1 MFIYSNPADKH
12 DPHKLPDVEILELTA
27 EEVAAADD
35 DMVWEYMRRRE
46 FQLAAM
52 NSSVRDAMLAAMVE
66 ENGITG
72 AWVFRFCTPGCMPDS
87 DHFGY
92 YSSAEDAAQAARD
105 FVDA

>member
-35 DMVWEYMRRRE
+35 DLVREYMRRPEFRLVPFNTRE
-46 FQLAAM
+46 NRAMIAAM
-52 NSSVRDAMLAAMVE
+52 IE

-105 FVDA
+105 FVDG

>member
-35 DMVWEYMRRRE
+35 DLVREYMKRPEFRLVPFNTRE
-46 FQLAAM
+46 NRAM
-52 NSSVRDAMLAAMVE
+52 FAAMVE

-87 DHFGY
+87 DIFGY
-92 YSSAEDAAQAARD
+92 YSSAEDAAQAARE